1 MNRGIQF
8 LLFLSLELVAS
19 SPRLPLCR
27 TDMAA
32 PRPRC
37 GVVLPEIALLPTH
50 VVLAVADPDLVS
62 AFEVATAGSFP
73 EQG

>member
-1 MNRGIQF
+1 
-8 LLFLSLELVAS
+8 
-19 SPRLPLCR
+19 
-27 TDMAA
+27 MAA

-37 GVVLPEIALLPTH
+37 GVVLPEIALLPAH

-62 AFEVATAGSFP
+62 DFEEATAGSFP